1 MKKIA
6 CQRCGICCTKG
17 GPVLHRE
24 DLPLITGQTIQPH
37 QLVVIRQGE
46 PAYNPATDQ
55 VEPAVCE
62 MLKIQG
68 TAGSWQCLFYDAHHR
83 SCTIHA
89 GRPLECRLLHC
100 RDTRAVLAVTGR
112 DCLTRRDLISADDP
126 ALAFLQA
133 FEHCSWQ
140 RLNDLLASPDPAAI
154 EAAEEILAAD
164 LHLRQQAI
172 HRLQLSLAQELFYF
186 GRPLFQAW
194 HHPDIELVLDH
205 GLPRLR
211 RRANRPASLKMC

>member
-1 MKKIA
+1 MKKIE
-6 CQRCGICCTKG
+6 CRRCGTCCIKG

-24 DLPLITGQTIQPH
+24 DLPLVTGQTILPH

-46 PAYNPATDQ
+46 PAYNPLTDR
-55 VEPAVCE
+55 VEPAGCE

-68 TAGSWQCLFYDAHHR
+68 TAGGWQCLFYDAPR
-83 SCTIHA
+83 KSCSIHA
-89 GRPLECRLLHC
+89 SRPLECRLLQC

-112 DCLTRRDLISADDP
+112 DCLSRRDIINADDP
-126 ALAFLQA
+126 ALPFLQA

-140 RLNDLLASPDPAAI
+140 RLNALLATPDPAAI
-154 EAAEEILAAD
+154 QAAEEILAAD

-194 HHPDIELVLDH
+194 HHSEIELVLVN

-211 RRANRPASLKMC
+211 PVATGPVS